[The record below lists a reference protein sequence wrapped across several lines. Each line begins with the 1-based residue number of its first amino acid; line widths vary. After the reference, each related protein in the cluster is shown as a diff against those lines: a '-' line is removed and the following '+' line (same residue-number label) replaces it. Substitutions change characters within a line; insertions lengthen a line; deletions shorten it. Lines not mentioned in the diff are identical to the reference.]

1 MLPLPSNVK
10 VSCFVCITNSTCS
23 IFFAIKKLSEK
34 QVLPLNYVLLQKTS
48 LSYIF
53 FENKQKGNCITCV
66 YYAEL
71 HISKPQTKKHTKYSK
86 KKNNIKIVL
95 YSRT

>member
-34 QVLPLNYVLLQKTS
+34 TSFTSKLCVLSQKKLPYVLFS
-48 LSYIF
+48 
-53 FENKQKGNCITCV
+53 FENKQIGNCITCV
-66 YYAEL
+66 LLCGIA
-71 HISKPQTKKHTKYSK
+71 YSK
-86 KKNNIKIVL
+86 KKEPIW
-95 YSRT
+95 

>member
-34 QVLPLNYVLLQKTS
+34 TSFTSKPCVLSQKKNFPMYYFS
-48 LSYIF
+48 
-53 FENKQKGNCITCV
+53 FENKQIGIV
-66 YYAEL
+66 LRVYYYAEL
-71 HISKPQTKKHTKYSK
+71 HIPK
-86 KKNNIKIVL
+86 KK
-95 YSRT
+95 RTNMVKK